1 MRGCV
6 EGMKEDGSFCRA
18 FLRTMDPERAALE
31 SGRQDGFEVLSRKTV
46 QNRLERMRAD
56 AAGQIR
62 RDDAV
67 RRLAQMAFGR
77 ANDAFRLALY
87 PGEVDLNQLD
97 LSAVSELKVTEK
109 GVEIR
114 LVDRVRALEAL
125 CNLLENSDGGTADA
139 FYQALEEAAKMG
151 AGESSG

>member
-1 MRGCV
+1 MRGSV

-18 FLRTMDPERAALE
+18 YLRTMDPERAALE
-31 SGRQDGFEVLSRKTV
+31 SGLQDGFEVLSRKTV
-46 QNRLERMRAD
+46 QSRLERMRAD
-56 AAGQIR
+56 TAGQIR

-77 ANDAFRLALY
+77 VNDAVRLALN
-87 PGEVDLNQLD
+87 PREVDLDQLD
-97 LSAVSELKVTEK
+97 LSAVSELKVTDK

-125 CNLLENSDGGTADA
+125 CELLENGIGGADEL
-139 FYQALEEAAKMG
+139 YQALEEAAKMG
-151 AGESSG
+151 AREDGG